1 MRTCLRNITIQF
13 SDLRI
18 SISGDVGFL
27 PDIGFVMSC
36 MKTDTVFFVH
46 IFLHIAGTDLR

>member
-1 MRTCLRNITIQF
+1 MRTCLLNITIQF

-36 MKTDTVFFVH
+36 MKTNKLFSLCILLALT
-46 IFLHIAGTDLR
+46 